1 MLPLFTARAMDRGQN
16 KGDNRPIICILEGSF
31 VEKALLWARRN
42 GISCKVERMCSGHDT
57 LYVSADGE
65 GSHLIASA
73 VYKFAAKNPKFH
85 VDPVNRIGY
94 RLWLRADYD
103 AAQRWFNMRRAASN
117 LFFMARNP
125 DHYSSEQRAAAE
137 ALCRSYGLEP
147 VLCAAVGIDAV
158 GMEV

>member
-1 MLPLFTARAMDRGQN
+1 M
-16 KGDNRPIICILEGSF
+16 
-31 VEKALLWARRN
+31 EKAFLWAKRN

-57 LYVSADGE
+57 LFVPAEGE
-65 GSHLIASA
+65 NSYLITCSF
-73 VYKFAAKNPKFH
+73 YKFAAKNQKFY
-85 VDPVNRIGY
+85 VDTVNRIGY

-103 AAQRWFNMRRAASN
+103 AAQCWFNMRRAASD

-137 ALCRSYGLEP
+137 GLCRSYGLEP
-147 VLCAAVGIDAV
+147 VLCAAVGVDAV